1 MCSCRYLA
9 GLYNCSVPRH
19 RFHSTPVSLP
29 LRTPYPSRL
38 VNMSSPW
45 RGEAGKPG
53 KASKAS
59 KTEKGAKLKSKT
71 PRRADR
77 EPAAAAA
84 GPSPR
89 DAASLCATASRCQGC
104 VVVLSKLAQCRTRLQ
119 TADCRTSRSTT
130 RQHRP
135 LGDSHGRGA
144 SVTLYSSRPRRFLFP
159 DPKHVSITF
168 SRAVHAF
175 ETHSSL
181 RLITVP

>member
-119 TADCRTSRSTT
+119 TAGHHHQQHVNIVPWVTVTGVVHLSLYILLDRVVSCFLNPNTYPSLSLALYTLLKRT
-130 RQHRP
+130 H
-135 LGDSHGRGA
+135 LCA
-144 SVTLYSSRPRRFLFP
+144 
-159 DPKHVSITF
+159 
-168 SRAVHAF
+168 
-175 ETHSSL
+175 
-181 RLITVP
+181 